1 MATAAFTLGR
11 HPAAVALLRQA
22 ARIGLQQL
30 RCLQTTGKEEGAGR
44 RIAPIGPAGAPLTA
58 PAPTT
63 AAKKL
68 EFGGAVVVGQEHAK
82 DEDRLDVTKVM
93 GAAELASW
101 VKKQLETS
109 ATAPQQQSPSPGGNS
124 SNSTE
129 ALEAKL
135 SSAERYE
142 HLPSAERQLLVAMLQ
157 HAMIVVYLQ
166 LARCF
171 RAQGRQVHAN
181 SAVHHA
187 ARLCEAGGAATSHLL
202 PSVLGALNGT
212 GGADLRI
219 DGAATAAA
227 AAAETVKVDGVTVRA
242 SSGYRKAAPPQQQRT
257 TQRRPPAMTP
267 TRIVGGSTASS
278 TQVYAL
284 QPRTTGLVGVARP
297 RSAPATPMSNSNA
310 SLASRTAAATAAAT
324 HAYITSKVAVQ
335 KSASAATGGGTAS
348 RPGSAGMRVSASAA
362 ALHPSKG
369 IYETGVGMS
378 AFSPSRS
385 PPMRPSSA
393 TQARAATRSP
403 TRPQSAT
410 NARERASQ
418 MLTAFPK

>member
-30 RCLQTTGKEEGAGR
+30 RCLQAAGKEGAGR

-63 AAKKL
+63 AKKL
-68 EFGGAVVVGQEHAK
+68 EFAGGCGGAKHAK

-93 GAAELASW
+93 ARRLASW
-101 VKKQLETS
+101 VKAVETS
-109 ATAPQQQSPSPGGNS
+109 ATAPQQQSASPGGN

-129 ALEAKL
+129 ALEAKP
-135 SSAERYE
+135 SAERYE

-227 AAAETVKVDGVTVRA
+227 AAETVKVDGVTVRA
-242 SSGYRKAAPPQQQRT
+242 SSGYRKAAPQQQQRT